1 MRRVT
6 LGLGISH
13 GLLVAPGI
21 PLVLHIAPQYSPS
34 LHLASLSSTK
44 YRPER
49 LFVPQRER
57 SAPFSGA
64 TRRPPLPGDN
74 RARRRSSSA
83 QCGNQRS
90 KHVGAVDLP
99 DSVGEDGIGSLV
111 TEKTVDGVVG

>member
-21 PLVLHIAPQYSPS
+21 PLVLH
-34 LHLASLSSTK
+34 
-44 YRPER
+44 
-49 LFVPQRER
+49 
-57 SAPFSGA
+57 SAPHTPLPSISQAFPPRNTGPNACSCRKGSASPVFGRGA
-64 TRRPPLPGDN
+64 ALRSPGDN

-99 DSVGEDGIGSLV
+99 DSVGEGGIGSLV
-111 TEKTVDGVVG
+111 TEKTVDGVGG

>member
-1 MRRVT
+1 M
-6 LGLGISH
+6 GSWS
-13 GLLVAPGI
+13 
-21 PLVLHIAPQYSPS
+21 PLESPCPPYRSTYSPS

-49 LFVPQRER
+49 LFVPQREAQPRFRARRAALR
-57 SAPFSGA
+57 S
-64 TRRPPLPGDN
+64 PGDN

-111 TEKTVDGVVG
+111 TEETIDGVGG

>member
-1 MRRVT
+1 VRRVT

-21 PLVLHIAPQYSPS
+21 PLVLHDAPQYSPS

-44 YRPER
+44 YQPER

-57 SAPFSGA
+57 SAPFRA
-64 TRRPPLPGDN
+64 RRAALRSPGDN

-90 KHVGAVDLP
+90 KHVGAVNLP
-99 DSVGEDGIGSLV
+99 DSVGEGGIGSFV

>member
-49 LFVPQRER
+49 LFVPKGL
-57 SAPFSGA
+57 APFSSA
-64 TRRPPLPGDN
+64 HAPPLPGDN
-74 RARRRSSSA
+74 RARCRSSSA

-111 TEKTVDGVVG
+111 TEETIDGVGG

>member
-1 MRRVT
+1 MGSWSP
-6 LGLGISH
+6 LES
-13 GLLVAPGI
+13 
-21 PLVLHIAPQYSPS
+21 PLVLHNAPQYSLS

-49 LFVPQRER
+49 LFVPQREC
-57 SAPFSGA
+57 SAPFRARAALRS
-64 TRRPPLPGDN
+64 PGDN

-99 DSVGEDGIGSLV
+99 DSVGEGGIGSLV